1 MKRLGIGL
9 VGSGF
14 MGRSHAHA
22 FRAAPGVFDLPFTP
36 VFEMLADIN
45 AEAAAKAAAALGF
58 ARSTGD
64 WRELVAD
71 PAVDLV
77 DITMPNTLHL
87 PIALAAIEAG
97 KPVYCEKPLAPNA
110 LDAKRM
116 VDAAERK
123 GVKTAVGFNY
133 LKNPM
138 VALAREIVESGEIG
152 EVVSFRG
159 IHAEDYMTDAKAPF
173 TWRLDKSGGHG
184 VVADLGSHIIS
195 IARMIVGPI
204 DSLVGQIQTVTNK
217 RPIAHGSSEMRAVEV
232 DDEARALV
240 RFASGATGSLEAS
253 WVKAGRKMTARL
265 RGHRIEGH
273 GRGRPRAAQ
282 RAPALHHRA
291 VAGSRGLQDHP
302 RRARP
307 PVLQGIRSGGRPPA
321 RLQRHQDHRGD
332 GAPQVARPGRA
343 EVHARLPRGLGDPAR
358 RRRHRAVVQ
367 REALGRGDGS
377 VGWAK
382 VRSTVPTRPE
392 CG

>member
-22 FRAAPGVFDLPFTP
+22 FRAAPGVFELPLMP
-36 VFEMLADIN
+36 VFEMLADVN
-45 AEAAAKAAAALGF
+45 AEVAAKNAAALGF

-64 WRELVAD
+64 WKALVAD

-77 DITMPNTLHL
+77 DITTPNTLHL

-123 GVKTAVGFNY
+123 GIKTAVGFNY

-138 VALAREIVESGEIG
+138 VALAREIVASGEIG

-159 IHAEDYMTDAKAPF
+159 IHAEDYMTDPKAPW
-173 TWRLDKSGGHG
+173 TWRLDKAGGHG

-195 IARMIVGPI
+195 IARAIVGPI
-204 DSLVGQIQTVTNK
+204 ESLVGQIETVTK
-217 RPIAHGSSEMRAVEV
+217 ERPLPGSAETRKVEV

-253 WVKAGRKMTARL
+253 WVKAGRKMTLAFEITGSKGTVEVDHERFNELRL
-265 RGHRIEGH
+265 YTVGAA
-273 GRGRPRAAQ
+273 RGREGFKTILAGPDHQ
-282 RAPALHHRA
+282 FYKEFCPAPGHQLGFNDIKTIEVMALLKSL
-291 VAGSRGLQDHP
+291 AGGPKFMPDF
-302 RRARP
+302 
-307 PVLQGIRSGGRPPA
+307 
-321 RLQRHQDHRGD
+321 
-332 GAPQVARPGRA
+332 
-343 EVHARLPRGLGDPAR
+343 
-358 RRRHRAVVQ
+358 
-367 REALGRGDGS
+367 REAWEIQRVVDAIVVS
-377 VGWAK
+377 ANEKRWVE
-382 VRSTVPTRPE
+382 VTE
-392 CG
+392 I